1 MLEEAQRTQQQFDS
15 TTTFYRWS
23 YGIKAIAKARKEY
36 LQSVLAVT
44 NIEKFSAINE
54 KYGLV
59 YGDLVLEM
67 VAHLLKDECKKITNC
82 DSIGVRGRCGSATD
96 LGSVHYGRSDGGFD
110 EMCERKGR
118 THCR

>member
-23 YGIKAIAKARKEY
+23 YGIKAIAAAKKEY
-36 LQSVLAVT
+36 PQSVLAVT

-59 YGDLVLEM
+59 YGDLVLETGCTSFERQN
-67 VAHLLKDECKKITNC
+67 AKKSRIAIV
-82 DSIGVRGRCGSATD
+82 SESGEVRISC
-96 LGSVHYGRSDGGFD
+96 
-110 EMCERKGR
+110 
-118 THCR
+118 